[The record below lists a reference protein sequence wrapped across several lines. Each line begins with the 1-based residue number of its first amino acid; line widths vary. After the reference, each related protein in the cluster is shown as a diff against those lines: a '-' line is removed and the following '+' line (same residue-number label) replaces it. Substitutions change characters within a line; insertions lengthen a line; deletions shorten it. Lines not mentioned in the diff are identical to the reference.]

1 VNLLLCIVIMNH
13 LKPDASQK
21 LDKFHY
27 LKEIATLE
35 TDNSIIEKWLQE
47 FYHKLEKAPKIFAK
61 EL

>member
-1 VNLLLCIVIMNH
+1 MNH